1 MGLYVM
7 TVTELMTIE
16 LIHDIHVHHGLCEI
30 LCYDCHHH
38 HNHYHHHYHH
48 HDHHHHHIHY
58 DDHHHYNH
66 IIAYYCS
73 VIAVVI
79 ITGSYSIQI
88 G

>member
-7 TVTELMTIE
+7 TVTELVTIE
-16 LIHDIHVHHGLCEI
+16 LIHDIYVHHGLCEI

-48 HDHHHHHIHY
+48 HDHHHHIHY
-58 DDHHHYNH
+58 DDYH
-66 IIAYYCS
+66 I
-73 VIAVVI
+73 IAVVI
-79 ITGSYSIQI
+79 ITGSYSIHI

>member
-1 MGLYVM
+1 MDLYVM

-16 LIHDIHVHHGLCEI
+16 LIHDIHVHHGLCVI

-48 HDHHHHHIHY
+48 HDHDHHIHY
-58 DDHHHYNH
+58 DDYHHYNR

-73 VIAVVI
+73 VIAFVI